1 MASDMGE
8 LPMIKCSD
16 CGVNVDIL
24 AMGDHVCAKPAN
36 VIPRTPS
43 PPSPPPKSMRRPT
56 LGAQDAWSSN
66 PGRAEPPL
74 SIDPLRA
81 NHSFLNPS
89 TGQDGS
95 LFPSPLSSA
104 SGSRSPLR
112 TAPVSHDSSAE
123 DSSEGIPSFPL
134 PRSMSGRRV
143 NGMAVKEEP
152 GYTHAVNRSL
162 DHPPH
167 SAHLPLNRQDQ
178 PPPPLPKDDAS
189 FMHKHSVSVDSKSS
203 YRTSLASTRYG
214 DRSSKRSTAISSR
227 RPSFGSVALAGYRYE
242 EDIPPIPQSPP
253 RPLYHSVFSD
263 SSMSDI
269 SAKRDGKNEV
279 HSGFDFSGAL
289 DKPAASPLRVS
300 SAANSERLSS
310 SRGSAELFF
319 SSPAQSTYGP
329 PLDLPESEFR
339 SELPAESAKVEYKA
353 FRPSA
358 SDYLQP
364 NPSDQNGQGDT
375 RRKNSD
381 ATDDSAISVSNFAR
395 ALGLDINDEG
405 VEDSTT
411 SSDSSPSE
419 TRSGT
424 SLSSIQSD
432 VSTSRRKPSDLSRLG
447 PVVED
452 PRNETGAKAEH
463 LDKSRSESHTVL
475 EPPRIPENIFSPDSP
490 TDPAL
495 SKGGDLS
502 LVSEI
507 SQSTEISQRPRSPQ
521 SPLSPQSAQN
531 VENGEEQ
538 NPSARAATEPTPRPH
553 QPKPRGPCRG
563 CGEMIIGKS
572 ISSADGRLTGRY
584 HRACFV
590 CFQCRLPFE
599 TNDFY
604 VLKDRPYCAQHY
616 HERNGSI
623 CAGCH
628 EGIEGEYLETN
639 ERTGPGPGDTQ
650 KFHLDCLRC
659 RTCNIDLQGEY
670 YEWNGY
676 VYCERDARRAAASVS
691 PHGFRR
697 PTMPSSPL
705 GPPGPGMPMPPP
717 SRGRPPP
724 PGYPGPGRG
733 RGRGPRP
740 PGPPGPYGPGPGRS
754 GRPGPGPA
762 PYGRPPPSPN
772 NLGLP
777 GQAPGGARRFP
788 ERRTT
793 KLMNMI

>member
-1 MASDMGE
+1 MASNMGD

-24 AMGDHVCAKPAN
+24 AMGDHVCAKPASA
-36 VIPRTPS
+36 ISRTPS
-43 PPSPPPKSMRRPT
+43 PPPPPPKSIRRPT
-56 LGAQDAWSSN
+56 LGSQDAGSSKS
-66 PGRAEPPL
+66 GRAEPPA
-74 SIDPLRA
+74 SIDPLKA
-81 NHSFLNPS
+81 NHAFLQPT

-95 LFPSPLSSA
+95 LFPSPLSPG
-104 SGSRSPLR
+104 SGSRSPLQS
-112 TAPVSHDSSAE
+112 APVRHGSSAE
-123 DSSEGIPSFPL
+123 DSGEAIPSFPL

-143 NGMAVKEEP
+143 NGMVVKEEP
-152 GYTHAVNRSL
+152 GGTDAMSRDLGHS
-162 DHPPH
+162 PH
-167 SAHLPLNRQDQ
+167 SAHLPLDRQEEQ
-178 PPPPLPKDDAS
+178 PPPPLPKDDVSYA
-189 FMHKHSVSVDSKSS
+189 HKHTVSMDSKSS

-214 DRSSKRSTAISSR
+214 DRNSKRSTAISSR

-253 RPLYHSVFSD
+253 RPFYHSVFSD
-263 SSMSDI
+263 SSMSDV
-269 SAKRDGKNEV
+269 SAKREGKDEV
-279 HSGFDFSGAL
+279 HSGLDFGGVL
-289 DKPAASPLRVS
+289 DKPAASPLRIS

-310 SRGSAELFF
+310 SRGSEELFF

-339 SELPAESAKVEYKA
+339 SVSPAESAKVEYKA
-353 FRPSA
+353 FKPSA
-358 SDYLQP
+358 SNYLQP
-364 NPSDQNGQGDT
+364 NPSNHNGQGET
-375 RRKNSD
+375 HRKNSD
-381 ATDDSAISVSNFAR
+381 ATDDSAISMSNFAR
-395 ALGLDINDEG
+395 ALCLDIDDEA
-405 VEDSTT
+405 VEDSTA

-424 SLSSIQSD
+424 SLSSIRSD
-432 VSTSRRKPSDLSRLG
+432 ISTSRRKPSDLSRLG

-452 PRNETGAKAEH
+452 RQNESGEEAEH
-463 LDKSRSESHTVL
+463 LDESRSESLTVL
-475 EPPRIPENIFSPDSP
+475 EPPRIPETMFSPDSP

-495 SKGGDLS
+495 SKGGTLS
-502 LVSEI
+502 LVSETSHTARI
-507 SQSTEISQRPRSPQ
+507 PQSPR
-521 SPLSPQSAQN
+521 SPLSPQSS
-531 VENGEEQ
+531 Q
-538 NPSARAATEPTPRPH
+538 NPEEDFEERKPLARAATEPAPRP
-553 QPKPRGPCRG
+553 QQTKPRGPCRG

-604 VLKDRPYCAQHY
+604 VLNDHPYCAQHY

-639 ERTGPGPGDTQ
+639 ERTSPGPGDTQ
-650 KFHLDCLRC
+650 KFHLACLRC

-676 VYCERDARRAAASVS
+676 VYCERDARRAAASIS

-697 PTMPSSPL
+697 PPMPSSPL
-705 GPPGPGMPMPPP
+705 GPPGSGMPIPPP

-733 RGRGPRP
+733 RAPDQAVAGDQVPVQVHTAVPRP
-740 PGPPGPYGPGPGRS
+740 HQITSDLQGKHLVAHAVSLNGGPQD
-754 GRPGPGPA
+754 
-762 PYGRPPPSPN
+762 
-772 NLGLP
+772 L
-777 GQAPGGARRFP
+777 
-788 ERRTT
+788 
-793 KLMNMI
+793 

>member
-1 MASDMGE
+1 MASDMGD

-24 AMGDHVCAKPAN
+24 AMGDHVCAEPAN
-36 VIPRTPS
+36 AISRTPS
-43 PPSPPPKSMRRPT
+43 PPPPPPKSIQRPT
-56 LGAQDAWSSN
+56 LGSQDAWSKS
-66 PGRAEPPL
+66 GRPEPPS

-81 NHSFLNPS
+81 NHSFLQPT

-95 LFPSPLSSA
+95 LFPSPLSPS

-112 TAPVSHDSSAE
+112 TAPVSHNSSAD
-123 DSSEGIPSFPL
+123 DSGDGIPSFPL

-143 NGMAVKEEP
+143 NGMALKEET
-152 GYTHAVNRSL
+152 GYTTAMNKNL
-162 DHPPH
+162 DYSPYSSH
-167 SAHLPLNRQDQ
+167 SPFDRREEQR
-178 PPPPLPKDDAS
+178 PPPLLKDDVQYA
-189 FMHKHSVSVDSKSS
+189 HKHTVSVDSKSS

-253 RPLYHSVFSD
+253 RPFYHSVFSD
-263 SSMSDI
+263 SSISDV

-279 HSGFDFSGAL
+279 HGGFDLSDAL

-310 SRGSAELFF
+310 TRGSAELFF
-319 SSPAQSTYGP
+319 SSPAQSTYGT

-339 SELPAESAKVEYKA
+339 SVSPAESAKVEYKA
-353 FRPSA
+353 FKPSV

-364 NPSDQNGQGDT
+364 NPSDQNGQGDNP

-381 ATDDSAISVSNFAR
+381 ATDESAISVSNFAR
-395 ALGLDINDEG
+395 ALGLDINNDA
-405 VEDSTT
+405 VEDLTT

-432 VSTSRRKPSDLSRLG
+432 VSTTRRKPSDLSRLG

-463 LDKSRSESHTVL
+463 LNESRSERPTAL
-475 EPPRIPENIFSPDSP
+475 EPPRLPETIFSPDSP

-495 SKGGDLS
+495 SKGGGLS
-502 LVSEI
+502 LVPEMSH
-507 SQSTEISQRPRSPQ
+507 STKLPQSPV
-521 SPLSPQSAQN
+521 SPLSPHSSQSP
-531 VENGEEQ
+531 EDMEERK
-538 NPSARAATEPTPRPH
+538 PLARAATEPTPRPH

-628 EGIEGEYLETN
+628 QGIEGEYLETN
-639 ERTGPGPGDTQ
+639 ERTGSGPGDTQ

-705 GPPGPGMPMPPP
+705 APPGPDMPMLPP

-724 PGYPGPGRG
+724 PGYPAPSRG

-762 PYGRPPPSPN
+762 PYGRPPPSSN
-772 NLGLP
+772 NLGPP

-793 KLMNMI
+793 RLMNMI